1 MTHPSGY
8 TLPFTLQLCYKRLGI
23 LQRVA
28 KGLKLDFSSHDG
40 LQNFTTSSLLNIG
53 SRVPERGDRETG
65 ICPSLTKY

>member
-8 TLPFTLQLCYKRLGI
+8 TLPFTLQLCYKPLGV

-28 KGLKLDFSSHDG
+28 KRLKAHLSSHDG

-53 SRVPERGDRETG
+53 QRGSQSGDRVKG